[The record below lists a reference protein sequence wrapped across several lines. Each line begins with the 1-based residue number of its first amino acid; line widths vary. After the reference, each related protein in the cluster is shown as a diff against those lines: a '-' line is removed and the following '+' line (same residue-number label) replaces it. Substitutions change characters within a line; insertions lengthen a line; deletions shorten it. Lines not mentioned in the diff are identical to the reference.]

1 MYAGRIISAPA
12 ITTIRPLRMSC
23 ISVPAIVV
31 LVPVVIA
38 PTASAFLE
46 YVPYID
52 DSRFRGWKELPGD
65 CHVCGVSYHP
75 GLRSYFSSLC
85 LEFPNKQLH
94 RF

>member
-38 PTASAFLE
+38 PTTGPFFE
-46 YVPYID
+46 W
-52 DSRFRGWKELPGD
+52 SRI
-65 CHVCGVSYHP
+65 
-75 GLRSYFSSLC
+75 
-85 LEFPNKQLH
+85 
-94 RF
+94 